1 MLLPK
6 SFLVL
11 VNEIEKL
18 PGIGSKTAFRL
29 ALHLLLSSDSNINTL
44 AKAISDAKQNIKVC
58 EICGNLAESDNSLC
72 EICNDAKRDKSI
84 ICIVENIQDLIAIER
99 TDHYNGIYHV
109 LGGLISPVENID
121 ESDINLDSLI
131 KRIKDVEVRE
141 LIYAIPRSLEADATF
156 IIIKQRLKE
165 LSIDTKLTRFATGL
179 PVGGHIDYVD
189 SITLIQ
195 SFENRVST
203 E

>member
-29 ALHLLLSSDSNINTL
+29 ALHLLLSSDSNISTL
-44 AKAISDAKQNIKVC
+44 AKAILDAKQNIKVC
-58 EICGNLAESDNSLC
+58 QICGNLTESDSIC
-72 EICNDAKRDKSI
+72 EICKDAKRDKGI

-99 TDHYNGIYHV
+99 TDHYKGIYHV

-131 KRIKDVEVRE
+131 QRVKNVEVKE

-165 LSIDTKLTRFATGL
+165 LGIKTRLTRFATGL

-189 SITLIQ
+189 NITLIQ